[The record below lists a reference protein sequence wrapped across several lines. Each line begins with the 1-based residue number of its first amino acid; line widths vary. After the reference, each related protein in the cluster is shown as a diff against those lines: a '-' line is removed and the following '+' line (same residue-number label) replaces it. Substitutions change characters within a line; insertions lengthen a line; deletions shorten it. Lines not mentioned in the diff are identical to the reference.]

1 MGPIDQS
8 EALHRRARA
17 FLSASLQPGAPGSPG
32 PGRAAPAPFQQGAR
46 AASAPSPAPA
56 APAPAAPAPAAPAPS
71 ALPETFDE
79 LAVALARHQAAG
91 CAPVARLYRA
101 RGVDVEAL
109 RRAEQIPAVPCDVF
123 RFARV
128 AVHPKE
134 ADERVFRT
142 SGTSLGAAS
151 RGEHPLRTTA
161 TYELAALAWG
171 ERLLWPDGERLRVII
186 LAPPLDEAPDSSLGF
201 MLDRFAARL
210 SGPASWHVRGGEL
223 DARGFARACGEARD
237 AGEPAIVLGTSF
249 AFVHLLEAELPSDA
263 TRLPE
268 GSRVMQTGGF
278 KGRSREVPAEDLRA
292 AIARALGVPPA
303 HVVGEYGMTELSS
316 QLYEGT
322 LAAALARAG
331 APEVGARAAP
341 GLYLAPPWVR
351 VTAVDPETLAPL
363 PAGAVGLARV
373 VDLANV
379 DSAVAIQT
387 ADRVRVT
394 EAGVELLG
402 RAPGAPPRGCS
413 IALDQMLGG
422 AA

>member
-17 FLSASLQPGAPGSPG
+17 FIEASLLAGG
-32 PGRAAPAPFQQGAR
+32 AAPPGEGR
-46 AASAPSPAPA
+46 SAASLPPHRPRAPQGERA
-56 APAPAAPAPAAPAPS
+56 
-71 ALPETFDE
+71 ALPEAFDE
-79 LAVALARHQAAG
+79 LAVALARHQAAQ
-91 CAPVARLYRA
+91 CAPVARLFMA
-101 RGVDVEAL
+101 RGADVAAME
-109 RRAEQIPAVPCDVF
+109 RADQIPAVPCDVF

-128 AVHPKE
+128 ASHPPE

-151 RGEHPLRTTA
+151 RGEHPFRTTA

-171 ERLLWPDGERLRVII
+171 ERLLWPDSARLRVIV
-186 LAPPLDEAPDSSLGF
+186 LAPPLDEVPDSSLGF
-201 MLDRFAARL
+201 MIDRFAARL

-223 DARGFARACGEARD
+223 DADGFARACADARA

-249 AFVHLLEAELPSDA
+249 AFVHLLEAALPGGATLLPS
-263 TRLPE
+263 
-268 GSRVMQTGGF
+268 GSRVMQTGGY
-278 KGRSREVPAEDLRA
+278 KGRSREVPADELRA
-292 AIARALGVPPA
+292 AISRSFGVPPA

-322 LAAALARAG
+322 LAAALG
-331 APEVGARAAP
+331 WPGSTAP
-341 GLYLAPPWVR
+341 GLYLAPPWTR

-363 PAGAVGLARV
+363 PAGETGLARI

-394 EAGVELLG
+394 DEGVGLLG
-402 RAPGAPPRGCS
+402 RASGAPPRGCS
-413 IALDQMLGG
+413 IAIDQMLGG
-422 AA
+422 RP

>member
-1 MGPIDQS
+1 MGPTDQS

-17 FLSASLQPGAPGSPG
+17 FIEASLLAGGTAPPGEGQ
-32 PGRAAPAPFQQGAR
+32 AA
-46 AASAPSPAPA
+46 AASPPHLPRAPQGERA
-56 APAPAAPAPAAPAPS
+56 
-71 ALPETFDE
+71 ALPEAFDE
-79 LAVALARHQAAG
+79 LAVALARHQAAQ
-91 CAPVARLYRA
+91 CAPVARLFKA
-101 RGVDVEAL
+101 RGADAAAIE
-109 RRAEQIPAVPCDVF
+109 RADQIPAVPCDVF

-128 AVHPKE
+128 ASHPPE

-151 RGEHPLRTTA
+151 RGEHPFRTTA

-171 ERLLWPDGERLRVII
+171 ERLLWPDGARLRVIV
-186 LAPPLDEAPDSSLGF
+186 LAPPLDEVPDSSLGF
-201 MLDRFAARL
+201 MIDRFAARL

-223 DARGFARACGEARD
+223 DAGGFARACAEARA

-249 AFVHLLEAELPSDA
+249 AFVHLLEAALPGGATLLPS
-263 TRLPE
+263 
-268 GSRVMQTGGF
+268 GSRVMQTGGY
-278 KGRSREVPAEDLRA
+278 KGRSREVPADELRA
-292 AIARALGVPPA
+292 AISRSLGVPPA

-322 LAAALARAG
+322 LAAALG
-331 APEVGARAAP
+331 WPGSTAP
-341 GLYLAPPWVR
+341 GLYLAPPWTR

-363 PAGAVGLARV
+363 PAGEIGLARI

-394 EAGVELLG
+394 EEGVELLG
-402 RAPGAPPRGCS
+402 RASGAPPRGCS
-413 IALDQMLGG
+413 IAIDQMLGG
-422 AA
+422 GGP

>member
-17 FLSASLQPGAPGSPG
+17 FIEASLLPDAAGSPG
-32 PGRAAPAPFQQGAR
+32 AGRAAAASPPQGAGER
-46 AASAPSPAPA
+46 G
-56 APAPAAPAPAAPAPS
+56 
-71 ALPETFDE
+71 ALPETFDA
-79 LAVALARHQAAG
+79 LAIALARHQAAH
-91 CAPVARLYRA
+91 CAPVARLFEA
-101 RGVDVEAL
+101 RGADVAAME
-109 RRAEQIPAVPCDVF
+109 RAAQIPAVPCDVF

-128 AVHPKE
+128 AAHPPE

-151 RGEHPLRTTA
+151 RGEHPFRTTA
-161 TYELAALAWG
+161 TYELAALTWG
-171 ERLLWPDGERLRVII
+171 ERLLWPDGARLRALV
-186 LAPPLDEAPDSSLGF
+186 LAPPLHEAPDSSLGF
-201 MLDRFAARL
+201 MIDHFAARL

-223 DARGFARACGEARD
+223 DAAGFARVCAEARA

-249 AFVHLLEAELPSDA
+249 AFVHLLDHLLQAQLPDGA
-263 TRLPE
+263 TLLPH
-268 GSRVMQTGGF
+268 GSRVMQTGGY
-278 KGRSREVPAEDLRA
+278 KGRSREVPAEELRA
-292 AIARALGVPPA
+292 SIARSLGVPLS

-322 LAAALARAG
+322 LAAALG
-331 APEVGARAAP
+331 GTPRAAP
-341 GLYLAPPWVR
+341 GLYHAPPWTR

-363 PAGAVGLARV
+363 PAGAIGLARI

-394 EAGVELLG
+394 AEGVELLG
-402 RAPGAPPRGCS
+402 RASGAPPRGCS
-413 IALDQMLGG
+413 IAIDQMLGG
-422 AA
+422 DA